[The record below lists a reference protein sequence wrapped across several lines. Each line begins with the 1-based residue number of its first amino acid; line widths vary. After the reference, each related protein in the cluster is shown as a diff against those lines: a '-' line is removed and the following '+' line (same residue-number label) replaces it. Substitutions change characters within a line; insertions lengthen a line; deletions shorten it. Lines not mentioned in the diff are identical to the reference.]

1 LKEYERVVVW
11 LDYLDSEKKRSEGRR
26 VPLNSCVRAPTL
38 EEMVQACKKLN
49 LDAQPEKAFHPKAA
63 RKQSG
68 YVSVK
73 KQGPKQQVIMAIAR
87 EMSRIRGSQPKK
99 V

>member
-11 LDYLDSEKKRSEGRR
+11 LDYLDSEKKRREGRR

-38 EEMVQACKKLN
+38 EEMAQACKRLK
-49 LDAQPEKAFHPKAA
+49 LDAQPQEAFHPKSPR
-63 RKQSG
+63 RKSG
-68 YVSVK
+68 YVSIK
-73 KQGPKQQVIMAIAR
+73 KTERKQQVIMAIAR

>member
-1 LKEYERVVVW
+1 MKEYERLVVW
-11 LDYLDSEKKRSEGRR
+11 LDYLDSEKKRREGRR

-38 EEMVQACKKLN
+38 EELVLACKRLKL
-49 LDAQPEKAFHPKAA
+49 DFQPQKAFHPKSS
-63 RKQSG
+63 RRPSG
-68 YVSVK
+68 YVSIK
-73 KQGPKQQVIMAIAR
+73 KTGPKQQTIVAIAR